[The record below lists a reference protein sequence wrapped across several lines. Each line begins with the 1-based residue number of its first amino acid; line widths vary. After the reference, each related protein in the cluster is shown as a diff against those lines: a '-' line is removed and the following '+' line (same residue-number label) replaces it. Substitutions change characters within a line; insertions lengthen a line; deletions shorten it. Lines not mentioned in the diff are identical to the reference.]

1 MAALER
7 KDLTPEQHQAVL
19 NWWEEN
25 DPDQVSYEYADNDRY
40 AIQGNRKQEAAYDE
54 RQRGGCCGFCDVEL
68 PLPDGTTLLYGFN
81 YGH

>member
-7 KDLTPEQHQAVL
+7 KDLTPEQAQAIAD
-19 NWWEEN
+19 WWTTN
-25 DPDQVSYEYADNDRY
+25 DPDGYTYEYADNDRY
-40 AIQGNRKQEAAYDE
+40 AIQGNTEQENAYE
-54 RQRGGCCGFCDVEL
+54 GRRMNGCCGFCDVEI